1 MGHGFLK
8 KVNVYFIFSEKINFP
23 GKMPLKCSNNA
34 QCFCLSKI
42 LEKMLA

>member
-8 KVNVYFIFSEKINFP
+8 KVNFYFIFSEKINFP
-23 GKMPLKCSNNA
+23 GKMLLKCSNNA
-34 QCFCLSKI
+34 QCFCLTKM

>member
-1 MGHGFLK
+1 MGHGFRK
-8 KVNVYFIFSEKINFP
+8 KLNFSFIFSEKIIFP

-34 QCFCLSKI
+34 HCFCLTKM